1 MYLCMG
7 CMEKFDDS
15 LDTCPHCGYKRGT
28 PPKEAYH
35 LPPETI
41 LNVGACWDSAG
52 SA

>member
-1 MYLCMG
+1 MIRCMG
-7 CMEKFDDS
+7 CMEEFDDS

-35 LPPETI
+35 LP
-41 LNVGACWDSAG
+41 GACWDSAG